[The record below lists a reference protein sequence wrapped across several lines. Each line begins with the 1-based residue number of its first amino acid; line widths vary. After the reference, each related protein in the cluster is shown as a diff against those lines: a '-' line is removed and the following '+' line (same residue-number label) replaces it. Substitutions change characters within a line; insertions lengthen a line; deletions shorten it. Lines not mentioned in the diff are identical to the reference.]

1 MPLANV
7 NSAQAA
13 IKVIAFAGRVAAGV
27 VASDQLG
34 WGKDWGRRPGF
45 VMLVGCAMR
54 LAYRN
59 NGLCALPTANDV
71 EQVVESAL

>member
-1 MPLANV
+1 M
-7 NSAQAA
+7 
-13 IKVIAFAGRVAAGV
+13 KVIAFDRGTANGFITSR
-27 VASDQLG
+27 QLVF
-34 WGKDWGRRPGF
+34 KKPPGF

>member
-13 IKVIAFAGRVAAGV
+13 IKVIAFDGRVAAGV

-45 VMLVGCAMR
+45 VMLVGCAM
-54 LAYRN
+54 LFS
-59 NGLCALPTANDV
+59 LT
-71 EQVVESAL
+71 